1 MGTILNTSDGGAT
14 WTSTVMGS
22 GPQCH
27 FPSICYYAYL
37 YGVSFVDANTG
48 WVAGGWQVCGGS
60 CGGTSD
66 LLSRTDDG
74 GATWTRQTT
83 PIAYGLHAVAF
94 VDANTGWAVG
104 GLGSIVHTTDGGATW
119 TSQDSQTGNTLLA
132 LSFVNAS
139 RGTAVGDAGAI
150 VYTEDGGN
158 TWAPQQSGT
167 ANTLRAVSF
176 VDANTGIAVGEHGTI
191 LRTNTGG
198 E

>member
-119 TSQDSQTGNTLLA
+119 TSQDSQTGNTLWA
-132 LSFVNAS
+132 LSFVNACRGDRS
-139 RGTAVGDAGAI
+139 RRCWSHCVHRRRRQHLGAPAERNGQ
-150 VYTEDGGN
+150 Y
-158 TWAPQQSGT
+158 S
-167 ANTLRAVSF
+167 
-176 VDANTGIAVGEHGTI
+176 
-191 LRTNTGG
+191 TGG
-198 E
+198 FLRRR